1 MKTYNLNK
9 DTLTLLHKIDV
20 WLKDKY
26 QNSHNEEVIL
36 KTREKISSIMNR
48 GYYNEPEKDLLNELR
63 SQYLK
68 DRK

>member
-1 MKTYNLNK
+1 M
-9 DTLTLLHKIDV
+9 
-20 WLKDKY
+20 WLKTKY
-26 QNSHNEEVIL
+26 QNNHNEEVIL